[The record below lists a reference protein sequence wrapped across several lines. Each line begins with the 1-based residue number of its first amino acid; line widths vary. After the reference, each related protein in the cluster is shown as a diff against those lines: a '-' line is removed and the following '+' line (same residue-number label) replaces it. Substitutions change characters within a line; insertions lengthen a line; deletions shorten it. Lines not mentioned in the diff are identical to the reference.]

1 MTQSVLCN
9 YCGVDD
15 ATVVFAA
22 GVAQLSQI
30 VRCNR
35 CGLLYASPRGKPP
48 DHEQIA
54 QYDPEFDSLP
64 PGNPREIKERLQ
76 VKDYDKTRALLNG
89 LYPQRGNL
97 LEVGCSLGFLLD
109 TFRKDGWNVLGVEPF
124 YRCWRRATEEL
135 GIEVINGILETANLP
150 DESFDVVLLNH
161 VIEHLDDPL
170 HTLREVNRVLRPNG
184 HLVVETPRYD
194 TLAFRLLGRRE
205 RSINCVGHIY
215 FFTTETLKNLY
226 EAAGF
231 ATVQLGYVGRSLT
244 VDRLVYNLGV
254 ISKSHTVKQALDRAS
269 RSLRLDRLNLYL
281 NFRDMQRVCVRK
293 VTPTASVNGT
303 PAAPTRSATAVSCSR
318 AVSLP

>member
-1 MTQSVLCN
+1 MAESVLCN
-9 YCGVDD
+9 YCGADD

-35 CGLLYASPRGKPP
+35 CGLMYASPRGKPP

-54 QYDPEFDSLP
+54 QYDPNFDSLP
-64 PGNPREIKERLQ
+64 PGSPRESKERLQ
-76 VKDYDKTRALLNG
+76 VKDYDKTRVLLNG
-89 LYPQRGNL
+89 LYPQRGKL
-97 LEVGCSLGFLLD
+97 LEVGCGLGFLLD
-109 TFRKDGWNVLGVEPF
+109 TFRRDGWNVLGVEPF
-124 YRCWRRATEEL
+124 YRCWLRATEEL
-135 GIEVINGILETANLP
+135 GLEVINGTLEVANLP

-170 HTLREVNRVLRPNG
+170 HTLRELNRVLRPNG

-205 RSINCVGHIY
+205 RSINCIGHIY

-231 ATVQLGYVGRSLT
+231 ATVELGYVGRSLT
-244 VDRLVYNLGV
+244 VDRLFYNLGV
-254 ISKSHTVKQALDRAS
+254 ISKSDTVKQALQRTS
-269 RSLRLDRLNLYL
+269 RGLHLDRLTLYL
-281 NFRDMQRVCVRK
+281 NLRDMQRVCVRK
-293 VTPTASVNGT
+293 VAS
-303 PAAPTRSATAVSCSR
+303 AAPGTGTLAGHTWPTTAVSC
-318 AVSLP
+318 